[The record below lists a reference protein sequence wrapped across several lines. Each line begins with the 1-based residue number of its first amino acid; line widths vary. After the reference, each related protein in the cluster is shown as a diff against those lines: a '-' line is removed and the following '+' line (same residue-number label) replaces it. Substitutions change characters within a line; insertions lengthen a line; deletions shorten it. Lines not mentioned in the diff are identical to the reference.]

1 MASPD
6 QALQTM
12 IANLAAKTG
21 KTIEQWVKLA
31 RASGAAKHGEIV
43 KLLKE
48 QHELGHGYANLVA
61 QEALKAEGAA
71 EPSGDELIDAQYAGK
86 KAALRPL
93 CDALVAAAK
102 KLGKDV
108 EVAPKKSSVSLRRKK
123 QFALVE
129 AATATRIDL
138 GLQLKGVPVG
148 GRLEK
153 YPSTMCTHRVKL
165 ESPADVD
172 AQVKEWL
179 KQAYD
184 AAG

>member
-6 QALQTM
+6 QALQSM
-12 IANLAAKTG
+12 IANLAEKTG
-21 KTIEQWVKLA
+21 KALPEWVKLA
-31 RASGAAKHGEIV
+31 RGGGKKHGEIV
-43 KLLKE
+43 TFLKE
-48 QHELGHGYANLVA
+48 KHALGHGYANLVA
-61 QEALKAEGAA
+61 QEALKSDGAP
-71 EPSGDELIDAQYAGK
+71 EPTGDALVDAQYEGK

-93 CDALVAAAK
+93 CDALIAAAK
-102 KLGKDV
+102 ALGADV
-108 EVAPKKSSVSLRRKK
+108 EVAPKKTSVSLRRKK

-129 AATATRIDL
+129 AATHARVDL
-138 GLQLKGVPVG
+138 GLQLKGVPIA

-165 ESPADVD
+165 EQPAQLD
-172 AQVKEWL
+172 AELKGWL